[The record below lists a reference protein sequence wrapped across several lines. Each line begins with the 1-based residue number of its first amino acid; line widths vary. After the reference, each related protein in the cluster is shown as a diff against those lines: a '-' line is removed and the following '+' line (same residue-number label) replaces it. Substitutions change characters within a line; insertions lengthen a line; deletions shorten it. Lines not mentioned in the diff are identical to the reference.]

1 MRNKTEKNSLI
12 FGVVL
17 SLMLHFLVLFL
28 FLHRPYKPSL
38 SGGYGGEIGEF
49 ESIMIIS
56 DLPLGEL
63 REISVDSVKAMQN
76 YEAMPEIDEI
86 EVIKTKTP
94 LDEIDEVEVITS
106 ISALEIPSEVEVIKA
121 QNLAPKIAKPKEQK
135 QKHKKNVKKEKIQ
148 KKADEKKPIS
158 NISGEVNSVA
168 KDSFASAPA
177 KGSGTKVSSPSLGSG
192 KSKNSNW
199 QGLVM
204 AHLNKFKK
212 YPKNSLINEEEGKV
226 ILKVEIDKNGNVLS
240 TKIQK
245 PCKFTRLNNEALK
258 IFKDASP
265 LPKPPVDLIKGKNSI
280 ILRMPIEYDIKKYKK
295 SLR

>member
-1 MRNKTEKNSLI
+1 MRNITQKNSLI
-12 FGVVL
+12 FGVIL

-63 REISVDSVKAMQN
+63 REVSIDSVKAMQN
-76 YEAMPEIDEI
+76 YEAMPEINEA

-94 LDEIDEVEVITS
+94 LDEMDEVEVVTS

-135 QKHKKNVKKEKIQ
+135 QKPKKNVKKEKIP

-168 KDSFASAPA
+168 KDNFASAPV
-177 KGSGTKVSSPSLGSG
+177 KGSGTKVSSPGLGSG

-226 ILKVEIDKNGNVLS
+226 VLRVKIDKNGNVLS
-240 TKIQK
+240 LKMRK
-245 PCKFTRLNNEALK
+245 SSKFESLNNEALK
-258 IFKDASP
+258 LFKDASP
-265 LPKPPVDLIKGKNSI
+265 LPKPPIDLMKGKSSI
-280 ILRMPIEYDIKKYKK
+280 ILNMPIEYDIKKYLQ
-295 SLR
+295 SR

>member
-1 MRNKTEKNSLI
+1 MRNRTQKNSLI
-12 FGVVL
+12 FGVIL

-63 REISVDSVKAMQN
+63 REVSIDSVKAMQN
-76 YEAMPEIDEI
+76 YEAMPEINEA

-94 LDEIDEVEVITS
+94 LDEMDEVEVVTS

-135 QKHKKNVKKEKIQ
+135 QKPKKNVKKEKIP
-148 KKADEKKPIS
+148 KKADKKKPIS

-168 KDSFASAPA
+168 KDNFASAPV
-177 KGSGTKVSSPSLGSG
+177 KGSGTKVSSPGLGSG

-226 ILKVEIDKNGNVLS
+226 VLRVEIDKNGNVLS
-240 TKIQK
+240 LKMRK
-245 PCKFTRLNNEALK
+245 SSKFESLNNETLK
-258 IFKDASP
+258 LFKDASP
-265 LPKPPVDLIKGKNSI
+265 LPKPPIDLMKGKSSI
-280 ILRMPIEYDIKKYKK
+280 ILNMPIEYDIKKYLQ
-295 SLR
+295 SR

>member
-1 MRNKTEKNSLI
+1 MRNRTQKNSLI
-12 FGVVL
+12 FGVIL

-38 SGGYGGEIGEF
+38 SCGYGGEIGEF

-63 REISVDSVKAMQN
+63 REVSIDSVKAMQN
-76 YEAMPEIDEI
+76 YEAMPEINEA

-94 LDEIDEVEVITS
+94 LDEMDEVEVVTS

-135 QKHKKNVKKEKIQ
+135 QKPKKNVKKEKIP

-168 KDSFASAPA
+168 KDNFASAPV
-177 KGSGTKVSSPSLGSG
+177 KGSGTKVSSPGLGSG

-226 ILKVEIDKNGNVLS
+226 VLRVEIDKNGNVLS
-240 TKIQK
+240 LKMRK
-245 PCKFTRLNNEALK
+245 SSKFDSLNNETLK
-258 IFKDASP
+258 LFKDASP
-265 LPKPPVDLIKGKNSI
+265 LPKPPIDLMKGGGSI
-280 ILRMPIEYDIKKYKK
+280 ILNMPIEYDIKGCLQ
-295 SLR
+295 SR

>member
-1 MRNKTEKNSLI
+1 MRNRTQKNSLI
-12 FGVVL
+12 FGVIL

-63 REISVDSVKAMQN
+63 REVSIDSVKAMQN
-76 YEAMPEIDEI
+76 YEAMPEINEA

-94 LDEIDEVEVITS
+94 LDEMDEVEVVTS

-135 QKHKKNVKKEKIQ
+135 QKPKKNVKKEKIP

-168 KDSFASAPA
+168 KDNFASAPV
-177 KGSGTKVSSPSLGSG
+177 KGSGTKVSSPGLGSG

-226 ILKVEIDKNGNVLS
+226 VLRVKIDKNGNVLS
-240 TKIQK
+240 LKMRK
-245 PCKFTRLNNEALK
+245 SSKFESLNNEALK
-258 IFKDASP
+258 LFKDASP
-265 LPKPPVDLIKGKNSI
+265 LPKPPIDLIKGKSSI
-280 ILRMPIEYDIKKYKK
+280 ILNMPIEYDIKKYLQ
-295 SLR
+295 SR

>member
-1 MRNKTEKNSLI
+1 MRNRTQKNSLI
-12 FGVVL
+12 FGVIL

-63 REISVDSVKAMQN
+63 REVSIDSVKAMQN
-76 YEAMPEIDEI
+76 YEAMPEINEA

-94 LDEIDEVEVITS
+94 LDETDEVEVVTS

-135 QKHKKNVKKEKIQ
+135 QKPKKNVKKEKIP

-168 KDSFASAPA
+168 KDNFASAPVE
-177 KGSGTKVSSPSLGSG
+177 GSGTKVSSPGLGSG

-226 ILKVEIDKNGNVLS
+226 VLRVEIDKNGNVLS
-240 TKIQK
+240 LKMRK
-245 PCKFTRLNNEALK
+245 SSKFESLNNETLK
-258 IFKDASP
+258 LFKDASP
-265 LPKPPVDLIKGKNSI
+265 LPKPPIDLMKGKSSI
-280 ILRMPIEYDIKKYKK
+280 ILNMPIEYDIKKYLQ
-295 SLR
+295 SR

>member
-1 MRNKTEKNSLI
+1 MINKTEKNSLI

-17 SLMLHFLVLFL
+17 SLMLHFLILFL

-38 SGGYGGEIGEF
+38 SGGYGGKIGEF

-63 REISVDSVKAMQN
+63 REISIDSVEAMQN

-86 EVIKTKTP
+86 EVIKKTP

-121 QNLAPKIAKPKEQK
+121 HNLAPKIAKPKEQK
-135 QKHKKNVKKEKIQ
+135 QKHKKNIKKEKTQ
-148 KKADEKKPIS
+148 KKADKKNPIS

-168 KDSFASAPA
+168 KDSFASAPV

-192 KSKNSNW
+192 ESKNSNW

-204 AHLNKFKK
+204 THLNKFKK

-226 ILKVEIDKNGNVLS
+226 VLKVEIDKNGNVLS
-240 TKIQK
+240 AKIQK

-258 IFKDASP
+258 IFKYASP
-265 LPKPPVDLIKGKNSI
+265 LPKPPADLIKGKNSVV
-280 ILRMPIEYDIKKYKK
+280 LNMPVEYNIKKYLKN
-295 SLR
+295 R

>member
-1 MRNKTEKNSLI
+1 MRNRTQKNSLI
-12 FGVVL
+12 FGVIL

-63 REISVDSVKAMQN
+63 REVSIDSVKAMQN
-76 YEAMPEIDEI
+76 YEAMPEINEA

-94 LDEIDEVEVITS
+94 LDEMDEVEVVTS

-135 QKHKKNVKKEKIQ
+135 QKPKKNVKKEKIP
-148 KKADEKKPIS
+148 KKADKKKPIS

-168 KDSFASAPA
+168 KDNFASAPV
-177 KGSGTKVSSPSLGSG
+177 KGSGTKVSSPGLGSG

-240 TKIQK
+240 LKMRK
-245 PCKFTRLNNEALK
+245 SSKFESLNNETLK
-258 IFKDASP
+258 LFKDASP
-265 LPKPPVDLIKGKNSI
+265 LPKPPIDLMKGKSSI
-280 ILRMPIEYDIKKYKK
+280 ILNMPIEYDIKKYLQ
-295 SLR
+295 SR

>member
-1 MRNKTEKNSLI
+1 MRNRTQKNSLI
-12 FGVVL
+12 FGVIL

-63 REISVDSVKAMQN
+63 REVSIDSVKAMQN
-76 YEAMPEIDEI
+76 YEAMPEINEA

-94 LDEIDEVEVITS
+94 LDEMDEVEVVTS

-135 QKHKKNVKKEKIQ
+135 QKPKKNVKKEKIP

-168 KDSFASAPA
+168 KDNFASAPV
-177 KGSGTKVSSPSLGSG
+177 KGSGTKVSSPGLGSG

-226 ILKVEIDKNGNVLS
+226 VLRVEIDKNGNVLS
-240 TKIQK
+240 LKMRK
-245 PCKFTRLNNEALK
+245 SSKFESLNNETLK
-258 IFKDASP
+258 LFKDASP
-265 LPKPPVDLIKGKNSI
+265 LPKPPIDLMKGKSSI
-280 ILRMPIEYDIKKYKK
+280 ILNMPIEYDIKKYLQ
-295 SLR
+295 SR

>member
-1 MRNKTEKNSLI
+1 MRNRTQKNSLI
-12 FGVVL
+12 FGVIL

-63 REISVDSVKAMQN
+63 REVSIDSVKAMQN
-76 YEAMPEIDEI
+76 YEAMPEINEA

-94 LDEIDEVEVITS
+94 LDEIDEVEVVTS

-135 QKHKKNVKKEKIQ
+135 QKPKKNVKKEKIP

-168 KDSFASAPA
+168 KDNFASAPVE
-177 KGSGTKVSSPSLGSG
+177 GSGTKVSSPGLGSG

-226 ILKVEIDKNGNVLS
+226 VLRVEIDKNGNVLS
-240 TKIQK
+240 LKMRK
-245 PCKFTRLNNEALK
+245 SSKFESLNNETLK
-258 IFKDASP
+258 LFKDASP
-265 LPKPPVDLIKGKNSI
+265 LPKPPIDLMKGKSSI
-280 ILRMPIEYDIKKYKK
+280 ILNMPIEYDIKKYLQ
-295 SLR
+295 SR

>member
-1 MRNKTEKNSLI
+1 MRNRTQKNSLI
-12 FGVVL
+12 FGVIL

-63 REISVDSVKAMQN
+63 REVSIDSVKAMQN
-76 YEAMPEIDEI
+76 YEAMPEINEA

-94 LDEIDEVEVITS
+94 LDEMDEVEVVTS

-135 QKHKKNVKKEKIQ
+135 QKPKKNVKKEKIP

-168 KDSFASAPA
+168 KDNFASAPVE
-177 KGSGTKVSSPSLGSG
+177 GSGTKVSSPGLVGSG

-212 YPKNSLINEEEGKV
+212 YPKNSLVNEEEGKV
-226 ILKVEIDKNGNVLS
+226 VLRVEIDKNGNVLS
-240 TKIQK
+240 LKMRK
-245 PCKFTRLNNEALK
+245 SSKFESLNNEALK
-258 IFKDASP
+258 LFKDASP
-265 LPKPPVDLIKGKNSI
+265 LPKPPIDLMKGKSSI
-280 ILRMPIEYDIKKYKK
+280 ILNMPIEYDIKKYLQ
-295 SLR
+295 SR

>member
-1 MRNKTEKNSLI
+1 MRNRTQKNSLI
-12 FGVVL
+12 FGVIL

-63 REISVDSVKAMQN
+63 REVSIDSVKAMQN
-76 YEAMPEIDEI
+76 YEAMPEINEA

-94 LDEIDEVEVITS
+94 LDEMDEVEVVTS

-135 QKHKKNVKKEKIQ
+135 QKPKKNVKKEKIP
-148 KKADEKKPIS
+148 KKADKKKPIS

-168 KDSFASAPA
+168 KDNFASAPV
-177 KGSGTKVSSPSLGSG
+177 KGSGTKVSSPGLGSG

-212 YPKNSLINEEEGKV
+212 YPKNSLINEE
-226 ILKVEIDKNGNVLS
+226 
-240 TKIQK
+240 
-245 PCKFTRLNNEALK
+245 
-258 IFKDASP
+258 
-265 LPKPPVDLIKGKNSI
+265 
-280 ILRMPIEYDIKKYKK
+280 
-295 SLR
+295 

>member
-1 MRNKTEKNSLI
+1 
-12 FGVVL
+12 
-17 SLMLHFLVLFL
+17 MLHFLVLFL

-63 REISVDSVKAMQN
+63 REVSIDSVKAMQN
-76 YEAMPEIDEI
+76 YEAMPEINEA

-94 LDEIDEVEVITS
+94 LDEMDEVEVVTS

-135 QKHKKNVKKEKIQ
+135 QKPKKNVKKEKIP

-168 KDSFASAPA
+168 KDNFASAPV
-177 KGSGTKVSSPSLGSG
+177 KGSGTKVSSPGLGSG

-226 ILKVEIDKNGNVLS
+226 VLRVKIDKNGNVLS
-240 TKIQK
+240 LKMRK
-245 PCKFTRLNNEALK
+245 SSKFESLNNEALK
-258 IFKDASP
+258 LFKDASP
-265 LPKPPVDLIKGKNSI
+265 LPKPPIDLIKGKSSI
-280 ILRMPIEYDIKKYKK
+280 ILNMPIEYDIKKYLQ
-295 SLR
+295 SR

>member
-12 FGVVL
+12 FGVIL

-121 QNLAPKIAKPKEQK
+121 QNLAPKIVKPKEQK
-135 QKHKKNVKKEKIQ
+135 QKHKKNVKKEKTQ

-168 KDSFASAPA
+168 KDNFASAPV
-177 KGSGTKVSSPSLGSG
+177 KGSGTKVSSPGLGSG

-226 ILKVEIDKNGNVLS
+226 VLRVKIDKNGNVLS
-240 TKIQK
+240 LKMRK
-245 PCKFTRLNNEALK
+245 SSKFESLNNEALK
-258 IFKDASP
+258 LFKDASP
-265 LPKPPVDLIKGKNSI
+265 LPKPPIDLIKGKSSI
-280 ILRMPIEYDIKKYKK
+280 ILNMPIEYDIKKYLQ
-295 SLR
+295 SR

>member
-1 MRNKTEKNSLI
+1 MRNRTQKNSLI
-12 FGVVL
+12 FGVIL

-38 SGGYGGEIGEF
+38 SGGYGEEIGEF

-63 REISVDSVKAMQN
+63 REVSIDSVKAMQN
-76 YEAMPEIDEI
+76 YEAMPEINEA

-94 LDEIDEVEVITS
+94 LDEMDEVEVVTS

-135 QKHKKNVKKEKIQ
+135 QKPKKNVKKEKIP

-168 KDSFASAPA
+168 KDNFASAPV
-177 KGSGTKVSSPSLGSG
+177 KGSGTKVSSPGLGSG

-226 ILKVEIDKNGNVLS
+226 VLRVKIDKNGNVLS
-240 TKIQK
+240 LKMRK
-245 PCKFTRLNNEALK
+245 SSKFESLNNEALK
-258 IFKDASP
+258 LFKDASP
-265 LPKPPVDLIKGKNSI
+265 LPKPPIDLIKGKSSI
-280 ILRMPIEYDIKKYKK
+280 ILNMPIEYDIKKYLQ
-295 SLR
+295 SR

>member
-1 MRNKTEKNSLI
+1 MRNRTQKNSLI
-12 FGVVL
+12 FGVIL

-63 REISVDSVKAMQN
+63 REVSIDSVKAMQN
-76 YEAMPEIDEI
+76 YEAMPEINEA

-94 LDEIDEVEVITS
+94 LDEMDEVEVVTS

-135 QKHKKNVKKEKIQ
+135 QKPKKNVKKEKIP
-148 KKADEKKPIS
+148 KKADKKKPIS

-168 KDSFASAPA
+168 KDNFASAPV

-226 ILKVEIDKNGNVLS
+226 VLRVEIDKNGNVLS
-240 TKIQK
+240 LKMRK
-245 PCKFTRLNNEALK
+245 SSKFESLNNETLK
-258 IFKDASP
+258 LFKDASP
-265 LPKPPVDLIKGKNSI
+265 LPKPPIDLMKGKSSI
-280 ILRMPIEYDIKKYKK
+280 ILNMPIEYDIKKYLQ
-295 SLR
+295 SR

>member
-1 MRNKTEKNSLI
+1 MRNRTQKNSLI
-12 FGVVL
+12 FGVIL

-63 REISVDSVKAMQN
+63 REVSIDSVKAMQN
-76 YEAMPEIDEI
+76 YEAMPEINEA

-94 LDEIDEVEVITS
+94 LDEMDEVEVVTS

-121 QNLAPKIAKPKEQK
+121 QNLAPKIAKLKEQK
-135 QKHKKNVKKEKIQ
+135 QKPKKNVKKEKIP

-168 KDSFASAPA
+168 KDNFASAPV
-177 KGSGTKVSSPSLGSG
+177 KGSGTKVSSPGLGSG

-226 ILKVEIDKNGNVLS
+226 VLRVKIDKNGNVLS
-240 TKIQK
+240 LKMRK
-245 PCKFTRLNNEALK
+245 SSKFESLNNEALK
-258 IFKDASP
+258 LFKDASP
-265 LPKPPVDLIKGKNSI
+265 LPKPPIDLIKGKSSI
-280 ILRMPIEYDIKKYKK
+280 ILNMPIEYDIKKYLQ
-295 SLR
+295 SR

>member
-1 MRNKTEKNSLI
+1 M
-12 FGVVL
+12 
-17 SLMLHFLVLFL
+17 
-28 FLHRPYKPSL
+28 HRPYKPSL

-63 REISVDSVKAMQN
+63 REVSIDSVKAMQN
-76 YEAMPEIDEI
+76 YEAMPEINEA

-94 LDEIDEVEVITS
+94 LDEMDEVEVVTS

-135 QKHKKNVKKEKIQ
+135 QKPKKNVKKEKIP
-148 KKADEKKPIS
+148 KKADKKKPIS

-168 KDSFASAPA
+168 KDNFASAPV
-177 KGSGTKVSSPSLGSG
+177 KGSGTKVSSPGLGSG

-226 ILKVEIDKNGNVLS
+226 VLRVEIDKNGNVLS
-240 TKIQK
+240 LKMRK
-245 PCKFTRLNNEALK
+245 SSKFESLNNETLK
-258 IFKDASP
+258 LFKDASP
-265 LPKPPVDLIKGKNSI
+265 LPKPPIDLMKGKSSI
-280 ILRMPIEYDIKKYKK
+280 ILNMPIEYDIKKYLQ
-295 SLR
+295 SR

>member
-12 FGVVL
+12 FGVIL

-63 REISVDSVKAMQN
+63 REVSIDSVKAMQN
-76 YEAMPEIDEI
+76 YEAMPEINEA

-94 LDEIDEVEVITS
+94 LDEMDEVEVVTS

-135 QKHKKNVKKEKIQ
+135 QKPKKNVKKEKIP

-168 KDSFASAPA
+168 KDNFASAPVE
-177 KGSGTKVSSPSLGSG
+177 GSGTKVSSPGLGSG

-226 ILKVEIDKNGNVLS
+226 VLRVEIDKNGNVLS
-240 TKIQK
+240 LKMRK
-245 PCKFTRLNNEALK
+245 SSKFESLNNETLK
-258 IFKDASP
+258 LFKDASP
-265 LPKPPVDLIKGKNSI
+265 LPKPPIDLMKGKSSI
-280 ILRMPIEYDIKKYKK
+280 ILNMPIEYDIKKYLQ
-295 SLR
+295 SR

>member
-1 MRNKTEKNSLI
+1 MRNRTQKNSLI
-12 FGVVL
+12 FGVIL

-38 SGGYGGEIGEF
+38 SGGYGEEIGEF

-56 DLPLGEL
+56 DLPPGEL
-63 REISVDSVKAMQN
+63 REVSIDSVKAMQN
-76 YEAMPEIDEI
+76 YEAMPEINEA

-94 LDEIDEVEVITS
+94 LDEMDEVEVVTS

-135 QKHKKNVKKEKIQ
+135 QKPKKNVKKEKIP

-168 KDSFASAPA
+168 KDNFASAPV
-177 KGSGTKVSSPSLGSG
+177 KGSGTKVSSPGLGSG

-226 ILKVEIDKNGNVLS
+226 VLRVKIDKNGNVLS
-240 TKIQK
+240 LKMRK
-245 PCKFTRLNNEALK
+245 SSKFESLNNEALK
-258 IFKDASP
+258 LFKDASP
-265 LPKPPVDLIKGKNSI
+265 LPKPPIDLIKGKSSI
-280 ILRMPIEYDIKKYKK
+280 ILNMPIEYDIKKYLQ
-295 SLR
+295 SR

>member
-1 MRNKTEKNSLI
+1 MRNRTQKNSLI
-12 FGVVL
+12 FGVIL

-63 REISVDSVKAMQN
+63 REVSIDSVKAMQN
-76 YEAMPEIDEI
+76 YEAMPEINEA

-94 LDEIDEVEVITS
+94 LDEMD
-106 ISALEIPSEVEVIKA
+106 EVEVIKA

-135 QKHKKNVKKEKIQ
+135 QKPKKNVKKEKIP

-168 KDSFASAPA
+168 KDNFASAPV
-177 KGSGTKVSSPSLGSG
+177 KGSGTKVSSPGLGSG

-226 ILKVEIDKNGNVLS
+226 VLRVKIDKNGNVLS
-240 TKIQK
+240 LKMRK
-245 PCKFTRLNNEALK
+245 SSKFESLNNEALK
-258 IFKDASP
+258 LFKDASP
-265 LPKPPVDLIKGKNSI
+265 LPKPPIDLIKGKSSI
-280 ILRMPIEYDIKKYKK
+280 ILNMPIEYDIKKYLQ
-295 SLR
+295 SR

>member
-1 MRNKTEKNSLI
+1 MRNRTQKNSLI
-12 FGVVL
+12 FGVIL

-63 REISVDSVKAMQN
+63 REVSIDSVKAMQN
-76 YEAMPEIDEI
+76 YEAMPEINEA

-94 LDEIDEVEVITS
+94 LDEMDEVEVVTS

-135 QKHKKNVKKEKIQ
+135 QKPKKNVKKEKIP
-148 KKADEKKPIS
+148 KKADKKKPIS

-168 KDSFASAPA
+168 KDNFASAPV
-177 KGSGTKVSSPSLGSG
+177 KGSGTKVSSPGLGSG

-226 ILKVEIDKNGNVLS
+226 VLRVEIDKNGNVLS
-240 TKIQK
+240 LKMRK
-245 PCKFTRLNNEALK
+245 SSKFESLNNETLK
-258 IFKDASP
+258 LFKYASP
-265 LPKPPVDLIKGKNSI
+265 LPKPPIDLMKGKSSI
-280 ILRMPIEYDIKKYKK
+280 ILNMPIEYDIKKYLQ
-295 SLR
+295 SR

>member
-1 MRNKTEKNSLI
+1 MRNRTQKNSLI
-12 FGVVL
+12 FGVIL

-63 REISVDSVKAMQN
+63 REVSIDSVKAMQN
-76 YEAMPEIDEI
+76 YEAMPEINEA

-94 LDEIDEVEVITS
+94 LDEMDEVEVVTS

-135 QKHKKNVKKEKIQ
+135 QKPKKNVKKEKIP
-148 KKADEKKPIS
+148 KKTDEKKPIS

-168 KDSFASAPA
+168 KDNFASAPV
-177 KGSGTKVSSPSLGSG
+177 KGNGTKVSSPGFGSG

-226 ILKVEIDKNGNVLS
+226 VLRVEIDKNGNVLS
-240 TKIQK
+240 LKMRK
-245 PCKFTRLNNEALK
+245 SSKFESLNNETLK
-258 IFKDASP
+258 LFKDASP
-265 LPKPPVDLIKGKNSI
+265 LPKPPIDLMKGKSSI
-280 ILRMPIEYDIKKYKK
+280 ILNMPIEYDIKKYLQ
-295 SLR
+295 SR

>member
-1 MRNKTEKNSLI
+1 MRNRTQKNSLI
-12 FGVVL
+12 FGVIL

-63 REISVDSVKAMQN
+63 REVSIDSVKAMQN
-76 YEAMPEIDEI
+76 YEAMPEINEA

-94 LDEIDEVEVITS
+94 LDEMDEVEVVTS

-135 QKHKKNVKKEKIQ
+135 QKPKKNVKKEKIP
-148 KKADEKKPIS
+148 KNADEKKPIS

-168 KDSFASAPA
+168 KDNFASAPV
-177 KGSGTKVSSPSLGSG
+177 KGSGTKVSSPGLGSG

-226 ILKVEIDKNGNVLS
+226 VLRVKIDKNGNVLS
-240 TKIQK
+240 LKMRK
-245 PCKFTRLNNEALK
+245 SSKFESLNNEALK
-258 IFKDASP
+258 LFKDASP
-265 LPKPPVDLIKGKNSI
+265 LPKPPIDLIKGKSSI
-280 ILRMPIEYDIKKYKK
+280 ILNMPIEYDIKKYLQ
-295 SLR
+295 SR

>member
-1 MRNKTEKNSLI
+1 MRNRTQKNSLI
-12 FGVVL
+12 FGVIL

-63 REISVDSVKAMQN
+63 REVSIDSVKAMQN
-76 YEAMPEIDEI
+76 YEAMPEINEA

-94 LDEIDEVEVITS
+94 LDEMDEVEVVTS

-135 QKHKKNVKKEKIQ
+135 QKPKKNVKKEKIP

-168 KDSFASAPA
+168 KDNFASAPV
-177 KGSGTKVSSPSLGSG
+177 KGSGTKVSSPGLGSG

-226 ILKVEIDKNGNVLS
+226 VLRVEIDKNGNVLS
-240 TKIQK
+240 LKMRK
-245 PCKFTRLNNEALK
+245 SSKFESLNNEALK
-258 IFKDASP
+258 LFKDASP
-265 LPKPPVDLIKGKNSI
+265 LPKPPIDLMKGKSSI
-280 ILRMPIEYDIKKYKK
+280 ILNMPIEYDIKKYLQ
-295 SLR
+295 SQ